1 MKLVVSKRA
10 QDEYNALSPN
20 LQKRVDKQ
28 FSLLLAD
35 LRYPS
40 LRAKKYEGM
49 HAVWQGRID
58 RFYFHIGVDAYVI
71 LTIVKHPRNKIP
83 KGYRHYNS

>member
-10 QDEYNALSPN
+10 QDDYNALSPN

-28 FSLLLAD
+28 FSLLFAD
-35 LRYPS
+35 RRYPS

-49 HAVWQGRID
+49 QAVWQGRID
-58 RFYFHIGVDAYVI
+58 RDYRFYFHIEVDAYVI
-71 LTIVKHPRNKIP
+71 LTIVKHPK
-83 KGYRHYNS
+83 